1 MEKINLKPY
10 IENRLNFFIVRWDT
24 MTERM
29 VIEHS
34 YHSRETA
41 KRNLDK
47 MKSPLGPDYEMM
59 SAKGLARVYPNY
71 FYFSR

>member
-10 IENRLNFFIVRWDT
+10 IENRLNFFIVYWDT

-47 MKSPLGPDYEMM
+47 MKTMTGAGFEMM
-59 SAKGLARVYPNY
+59 SAKGLVRAYPDY